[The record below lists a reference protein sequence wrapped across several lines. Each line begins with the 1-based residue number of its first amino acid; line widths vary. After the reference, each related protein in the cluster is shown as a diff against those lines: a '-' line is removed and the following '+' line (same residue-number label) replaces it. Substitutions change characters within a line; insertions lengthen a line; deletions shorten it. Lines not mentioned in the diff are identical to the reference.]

1 MTEHTHERL
10 SRRSL
15 MGGTPSAAV
24 AVGLP
29 WLGVGCGTAAAG
41 SQDLDG
47 AKDAA
52 FFGVESVVTHGAV
65 GDLKADDTAAF
76 QRAIDALPDS
86 GGVIACPMPIRG
98 YRLTATVRCRKPAV
112 CIIGMGKPGYNEEP
126 LPRYYGTAIYCD
138 VPETTV
144 LEFDAG
150 RLLHSGPCLE
160 NLAFIARHPSVGFV
174 AIAEQNQWTIRDCHF
189 RASAKAISINRR
201 SSDASWGLIDNCSF
215 HSNKY
220 GIYATSTYGFEIRGG
235 RFTGARDAT
244 AVFLGAD
251 TQHVRISNTLFD
263 DTVGIDCSGGLHH
276 VEGCKFERCPTGIA
290 IRWDTNGPAMSGR
303 GNRVIGCTFGGSG
316 SETGI
321 EIEAGAQQTRVIAAH
336 FFRQR
341 VPIADHGGDTVVL
354 G

>member
-1 MTEHTHERL
+1 
-10 SRRSL
+10 
-15 MGGTPSAAV
+15 MGGTPSAAA

-29 WLGVGCGTAAAG
+29 WLAVNCGTAAAG
-41 SQDLDG
+41 SQDING
-47 AKDAA
+47 GKNTA
-52 FFGVESVVTHGAV
+52 FFGIESVVTHGAV

-76 QRAIDALPDS
+76 QHAIDALPDS

-98 YRLTATVRCRKPAV
+98 YRLTATVRCTKPAV

-138 VPETTV
+138 MPETSV

-150 RLLHSGPCLE
+150 HLLHSGPCLQ
-160 NLAFIARHPSVGFV
+160 NLAFIAGHPTVCLV
-174 AIAEQNQWTIRDCHF
+174 TIAEQNQWTIQNCHF
-189 RASAKAISINRR
+189 RDSAKAISISRR

-215 HSNKY
+215 HNNNY
-220 GIYATSTYGFEIRGG
+220 GIYATSTYGFEVRGG
-235 RFTGARDAT
+235 RFTGASDAT

-251 TQHVRISNTLFD
+251 SQHVRISNTLFD
-263 DTVGIDCSGGLHH
+263 DTIGIDCSGGLHH

-290 IRWDTNGPAMSGR
+290 IRRGTAGPAMSGR

-316 SETGI
+316 RETGI
-321 EIEAGAQQTRVIAAH
+321 EIEAGAQQTRVVAAH

-341 VPIADHGGDTVVL
+341 VPIADQGGDTIVL